1 MYTVILYRNGN
12 VEGQDGRKLN
22 IDKFRFLF
30 AGMEQDDRLALYK
43 LDAGSNLKVE
53 HIVQKIDMMV
63 GTHRGWRLMIFD
75 GEAKL
80 EISQGGVKKV
90 NEELQCIIEYY
101 GQSDAQKDTLVCR
114 CFPDE
119 IWYIG
124 WMEKRDIAQLDDLVS
139 NQLGK
144 SSVVNPRPLR
154 AFSIIADVESQM
166 GKRFSEFMACY
177 GLLTL
182 AINQFPAGFLSSAF
196 LYFIES
202 EIDWKLFGE
211 YVNLQQ
217 ENILKIE
224 GLLEAEIMK
233 QQKQRKDGVPCPEY
247 FLENVEMPAQSEPPD
262 IKKLKQRIKWR
273 DSKADIEYALNRNS
287 VEIRGWM
294 YYPRGVMSGKVD
306 KLSEALDSEN
316 MSRAFLNIQGKDR
329 LEREKRAALEELSI
343 QNRVAMDQ
351 RSFEYELRRRGE
363 CIKKRARRRITSWQ
377 KILPYAFLA
386 AVEAGFVVS
395 LCHLIQPDAM
405 DRNMMLGIGAV
416 SALLVVAGLE
426 IAGIL
431 FWQYTKG
438 QYIHFLKKEMNDKTG
453 RMHKYLQDTLKR
465 VAKYQYYIRLNREQ
479 QELQQIWEQQNK
491 RLEHHKFICRQSKET
506 AKQMQYFLDE
516 DERIAFDIPRTMP
529 VIDFME
535 EPQEVSEYW
544 FSQKSRRSKAELNT
558 SGYMME
564 TMSGFITRFK
574 CVKDVRQLTLDSQ

>member
-1 MYTVILYRNGN
+1 
-12 VEGQDGRKLN
+12 
-22 IDKFRFLF
+22 
-30 AGMEQDDRLALYK
+30 MEQDDRLALYK
-43 LDAGSNLKVE
+43 LDAGTNLKVE

-63 GTHRGWRLMIFD
+63 GTHRVWRLMIFD
-75 GEAKL
+75 GEEKL
-80 EISQGGVKKV
+80 QISQGTVGEVDD
-90 NEELQCIIEYY
+90 ELYRIIEYY
-101 GQSDAQKDTLVCR
+101 EQSAVQNNTLVCR
-114 CFPDE
+114 CYPDE

-124 WMEKRDIAQLDDLVS
+124 WMEKRDIVELNDLVA
-139 NQLGK
+139 NQLEG
-144 SSVVNPRPLR
+144 SSVVSSRPLR
-154 AFSIIADVESQM
+154 AFSMIADVESQM
-166 GKRFSEFMACY
+166 GRRFSEFMACY

-196 LYFIES
+196 LYFIEP

-211 YVNLQQ
+211 YVNLQH
-217 ENILKIE
+217 ENILRIE

-247 FLENVEMPAQSEPPD
+247 FPENVEMPAQGEPPD

-306 KLSEALDSEN
+306 KLSEALDGEN

-351 RSFEYELRRRGE
+351 RSFEYELRRREE

-377 KILPYAFLA
+377 KILPYVFLA
-386 AVEAGFVVS
+386 VVEAGFVVS
-395 LCHLIQPDAM
+395 LCHFIQPDIM

-416 SALLVVAGLE
+416 SAMFVVAGLE
-426 IAGIL
+426 IASIL
-431 FWQYTKG
+431 FWCYTKR
-438 QYIHFLKKEMNDKTG
+438 QYIRFLEKEMNDKTG

-479 QELQQIWEQQNK
+479 QELQQIWEEQNK
-491 RLEHHKFICRQSKET
+491 RLERHKFICRQSKET
-506 AKQMQYFLDE
+506 TKQMQYFLDE
-516 DERIAFDIPRTMP
+516 DEQIAFGMPGTMP

-535 EPQEVSEYW
+535 EPQEVSDYW
-544 FSQKSRRSKAELNT
+544 FSQKSKRSKAELNT

-574 CVKDVRQLTLDSQ
+574 CVKDARQLTLDSQ